1 MEMTLAMASGRLGTD
16 PRARAGPVR
25 PSLLGFGGSGLGQ
38 GETGVVN
45 LRASEAGRCSGG
57 LGRSATT
64 HSLGVPQG
72 SGHSQEALSQANG
85 GGRCREIG
93 PRGPRPVGR
102 SQWGHSVPSPASR
115 GQGPTGPGRP
125 LPSGPDHAVR
135 LCPPNLPP
143 HVALTLP
150 RHSSLPAEN
159 GVGGRWWRLG
169 VHSGGSPWRATG
181 RQLSRRGGSEAPQDP
196 LAWQWP
202 GSTGQGSRA
211 MSPWLRGSL
220 IPQALIC
227 LQPQAGP
234 DLGGGGWGCLTPES
248 WSGKVP
254 PLSTSAT
261 RVGVEQDRRAEKT
274 IASFCPL

>member
-1 MEMTLAMASGRLGTD
+1 MKGTLGSRCPGDGGDLSYGLWKVGNW

-45 LRASEAGRCSGG
+45 LRASEAGHCSGG

-143 HVALTLP
+143 HMALK
-150 RHSSLPAEN
+150 SC
-159 GVGGRWWRLG
+159 LG
-169 VHSGGSPWRATG
+169 TAAS
-181 RQLSRRGGSEAPQDP
+181 RQRTVWGA
-196 LAWQWP
+196 A
-202 GSTGQGSRA
+202 
-211 MSPWLRGSL
+211 
-220 IPQALIC
+220 
-227 LQPQAGP
+227 
-234 DLGGGGWGCLTPES
+234 GGGWGSTPEGHPGGPQGGS
-248 WSGKVP
+248 SAEGEDQKPPRTPWHGSGRGQQGRGPGLCP
-254 PLSTSAT
+254 PGYGGLLSH
-261 RVGVEQDRRAEKT
+261 R
-274 IASFCPL
+274 P